1 LFGKLADGAVV
12 DKYTLANDN
21 GMSVG
26 VTTYG
31 AIIQSI
37 MVPDKDGKIEDVAL
51 GFDSLDG
58 YTNPNYV
65 KNCPY
70 FGALIGRYGNRI
82 AKGQFTLDGKQYQI
96 PVNNGRN
103 AVNGGTKGFDKEL
116 WSASSVEGPNWV
128 GVELSYLSPDGQMGS
143 PEIWR

>member
-21 GMSVG
+21 GMSIG
-26 VTTYG
+26 VITYG

-82 AKGQFTLDGKQYQI
+82 AKGQ
-96 PVNNGRN
+96 
-103 AVNGGTKGFDKEL
+103 
-116 WSASSVEGPNWV
+116 
-128 GVELSYLSPDGQMGS
+128 
-143 PEIWR
+143 

>member
-1 LFGKLADGAVV
+1 LFGNLADGAVV

-26 VTTYG
+26 VITYG

-51 GFDSLDG
+51 GFDLLDG

-82 AKGQFTLDGKQYQI
+82 AKGQFTLDSKQYQV
-96 PVNNGRN
+96 PVNNGPN
-103 AVNGGTKGFDKEL
+103 ALHGGTKGFDKEL
-116 WSASSVEGPNWV
+116 WSASPIEGPDWV
-128 GVELSYLSPDGQMGS
+128 GVELSYLSPDG
-143 PEIWR
+143 